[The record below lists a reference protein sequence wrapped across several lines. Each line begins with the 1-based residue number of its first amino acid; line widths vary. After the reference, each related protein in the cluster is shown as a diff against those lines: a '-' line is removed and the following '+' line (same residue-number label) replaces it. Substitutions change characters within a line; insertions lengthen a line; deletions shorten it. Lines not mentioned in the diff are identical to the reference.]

1 MAKCC
6 CNTNTNAQMELLNK
20 IDEYSFAVV
29 DLMLFLDTHPD
40 DCAAKADFLRFSCA
54 RNDAMKEYAR
64 MYGPLTVDSIK
75 ESDEEKWKW
84 VYQPWP
90 WETNQKGGC

>member
-6 CNTNTNAQMELLNK
+6 NSNMDAQCELMQK
-20 IDEYSFAVV
+20 INEYSFAVV
-29 DLMLFLDTHPD
+29 DLLLYLDTHPE
-40 DCAAKADFLRFSCA
+40 DCEAKEDFLRFSCA

-64 MYGPLTVDSIK
+64 IYGPLTVDSIK
-75 ESDEEKWKW
+75 ESDEEQWKW

-90 WETNQKGGC
+90 WETNRKGRC

>member
-1 MAKCC
+1 MNKC
-6 CNTNTNAQMELLNK
+6 CNTNPQTELLNK

-29 DLMLFLDTHPD
+29 DLLLYLDTHPD
-40 DCAAKADFLRFSCA
+40 DCRAKEDFFKYSCA

-64 MYGPLTVDSIK
+64 MYGPLTMDTIK
-75 ESDEEKWKW
+75 ESDEEHWKW

-90 WETNQKGGC
+90 WETNQKGRC